1 MWGLKLADTQ
11 ALKRKRK
18 YTVIIFKE
26 KLTLAELTPEL
37 RTYKKLG
44 LCIQFD
50 ENIDR
55 MAAKIR
61 YISAFFQCDF
71 STIVGYIWPIQMK
84 TPDSKKM
91 RNFQC
96 KVN

>member
-1 MWGLKLADTQ
+1 MWGLRLADTQ

-18 YTVIIFKE
+18 YAVIIFKE
-26 KLTLAELTPEL
+26 KLTMAELTPEL

-61 YISAFFQCDF
+61 YLSVFLNLTNVVLAQLLG
-71 STIVGYIWPIQMK
+71 TVGLF
-84 TPDSKKM
+84 
-91 RNFQC
+91 R
-96 KVN
+96 